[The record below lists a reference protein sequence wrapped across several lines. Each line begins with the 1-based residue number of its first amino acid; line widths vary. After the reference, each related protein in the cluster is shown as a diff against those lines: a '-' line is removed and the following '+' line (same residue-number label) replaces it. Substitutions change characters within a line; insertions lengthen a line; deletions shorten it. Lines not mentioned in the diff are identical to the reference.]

1 MRIDV
6 EMTCPF
12 CGAEHSVEVNLA
24 GFKAWQN
31 GELIQR
37 ALPELSA
44 TEREQL
50 ISQMCPKCQAS
61 FFCEDEEDED
71 FEEPEGI
78 DSDFGFD
85 PYEGCYTYDCQQVQ
99 SRKKLKKVLTVD

>member
-50 ISQMCPKCQAS
+50 ISHICPKCQAKV
-61 FFCEDEEDED
+61 
-71 FEEPEGI
+71 
-78 DSDFGFD
+78 FG
-85 PYEGCYTYDCQQVQ
+85 E
-99 SRKKLKKVLTVD
+99 

>member
-12 CGAEHSVEVNLA
+12 CGARHSVEVNLT
-24 GFKAWQN
+24 GFEAWQN

-50 ISQMCPKCQAS
+50 ISHICPKCQA
-61 FFCEDEEDED
+61 EV
-71 FEEPEGI
+71 
-78 DSDFGFD
+78 FG
-85 PYEGCYTYDCQQVQ
+85 E
-99 SRKKLKKVLTVD
+99 

>member
-12 CGAEHSVEVNLA
+12 CGESHAVEVNLA
-24 GFKAWQN
+24 RFEAWQN

-37 ALPELSA
+37 ALPELSP

-50 ISQMCPKCQAS
+50 ISGLCPKCQAD
-61 FFCEDEEDED
+61 FFEGEE
-71 FEEPEGI
+71 
-78 DSDFGFD
+78 
-85 PYEGCYTYDCQQVQ
+85 
-99 SRKKLKKVLTVD
+99 